1 MATVDA
7 DIEVQRL
14 GYSGDDKGRRLLF
27 PNAQLHKIEG
37 HAGQTVYGASDCT
50 FEGLE
55 GRLDV
60 VRWKAVTAS
69 IGGAFLRDEAG
80 RFDMQVERAE
90 LPHGVRLVRAGD
102 ANIEILAP
110 NVTFSELR
118 LTLKGPFGRRAP
130 VPVPDPAPTPVER
143 QEKLRFLD
151 SLSGRIYTTL
161 KVQLDLPVLGV
172 RTLDQQLRVP
182 IQEGS
187 LDYRALENSLD
198 WLEGTFLD
206 IKHEQ
211 ERLKIQWKVPI
222 FGGGHELI

>member
-37 HAGQTVYGASDCT
+37 AAGQTLDGAADCT

-118 LTLKGPFGRRAP
+118 LRLKGPFGRPAAIA
-130 VPVPDPAPTPVER
+130 VPAPARTPIER

-187 LDYRALENSLD
+187 LDYRALEDSRD

-206 IKHEQ
+206 IKHE
-211 ERLKIQWKVPI
+211 
-222 FGGGHELI
+222 